1 MVEAAADAANIYVCD
16 FVLCS
21 TFCCS
26 IVSKYYSR
34 AAKTS
39 RTTLTTSKFQMGR
52 LFGSNGMSAAGA
64 ALRAAAFSGFSPTF
78 RNIPKKVTFVA
89 GRRHVR
95 LLRFRSFRTEP
106 M

>member
-78 RNIPKKVTFVA
+78 RNIPKKMA
-89 GRRHVR
+89 RGKKP
-95 LLRFRSFRTEP
+95 LRFRP
-106 M
+106 NAHY

>member
-26 IVSKYYSR
+26 IVSKYYTNNSR

-78 RNIPKKVTFVA
+78 RNIPKFGQGCFLVQLFDCK
-89 GRRHVR
+89 
-95 LLRFRSFRTEP
+95 